1 MAVLFCFCFFVL
13 FFFNVGL
20 FLKIFRRVPLCTT
33 PQHKLWHEKI
43 NTQYE
48 NKHGNTSFSKQN
60 QKKSKDND
68 SYHNLYETTITVFFF
83 LSLTIYRLVYTQ
95 HKRLHLFLFELLLL
109 QSSSIVQIPSLLSVI
124 HIPLAKRFSM

>member
-1 MAVLFCFCFFVL
+1 MQY
-13 FFFNVGL
+13 
-20 FLKIFRRVPLCTT
+20 KSKR
-33 PQHKLWHEKI
+33 E
-43 NTQYE
+43 NTY
-48 NKHGNTSFSKQN
+48 FSKQN

-109 QSSSIVQIPSLLSVI
+109 QSSSIVQIPSLLNVI
-124 HIPLAKRFSM
+124 HIPFAKRFSR